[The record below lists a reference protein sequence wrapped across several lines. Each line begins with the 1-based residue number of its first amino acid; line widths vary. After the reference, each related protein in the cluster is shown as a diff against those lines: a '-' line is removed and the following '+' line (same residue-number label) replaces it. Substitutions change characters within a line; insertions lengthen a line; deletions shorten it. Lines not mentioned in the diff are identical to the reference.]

1 VPQWKSL
8 PIAWILAT
16 ALVGCSHTTT
26 AGAPQPPPPS
36 SSVTASHLDAGKY
49 PTTPLPPLGDAGS
62 ARAGTLIE
70 GRRMAAYVVGPWQA
84 DATLTAAG
92 AQTTATVIES
102 FDQLAR
108 VVWAPIAGG
117 AYGLPF
123 VVGFSSE
130 RQSPGTDPQMSLR
143 NAVLRFAD
151 AAMASAAAQNMS
163 ARAMSMPRVPSA
175 TPIVTAPEQAIPIPG
190 HPDAAGALLTF
201 QEGAQ
206 SVRELTVFTSRGPYV
221 LVQVARCA
229 SGPDC
234 EAPLAAHTLDLQL
247 PLIDAF
253 SLTAPD
259 QFAALPLDPTG
270 LVARTLPL
278 PPDQATSTSGAAY
291 PPAGALHL
299 EDDPVEADPAPQG
312 RRCRRGRRQSDH
324 HLPGQGPRRRADAR
338 PVLWRC
344 RRQNPRR
351 AVRPGGAG
359 VAAERL
365 HPGGRSQWPGAP
377 LLVSCHRRALYHQSR
392 RPPARQ
398 RAPTGRR
405 PVPDADRIA
414 PPPGVRPRVAP
425 HARCVVVNRS
435 SV

>member
-1 VPQWKSL
+1 MPQWKSL
-8 PIAWILAT
+8 PIAGILAT

-62 ARAGTLIE
+62 ARAGTLVE

-151 AAMASAAAQNMS
+151 AAAASAAAQNMS

-175 TPIVTAPEQAIPIPG
+175 TPIVTEPEQSVPIPG

-229 SGPDC
+229 GGPDC

-253 SLTAPD
+253 SPTAPD
-259 QFAALPLDPTG
+259 QFATLPLDRTG

-278 PPDQATSTSGAAY
+278 QPDQATPTSGAAY

-299 EDDPVEADPAPQG
+299 EDDPVEADPA
-312 RRCRRGRRQSDH
+312 
-324 HLPGQGPRRRADAR
+324 LKA
-338 PVLWRC
+338 
-344 RRQNPRR
+344 
-351 AVRPGGAG
+351 AG
-359 VAAERL
+359 VDEVAVNLTTIYQARDPAAAQTLARSYGDAAAKTPAAQSAPAV
-365 HPGGRSQWPGAP
+365 PGLS
-377 LLVSCHRRALYHQSR
+377 QSR
-392 RPPARQ
+392 CIRVAGANGLVPRYWCLATAGRYTIKAVARQ
-398 RAPTGRR
+398 VDNAHQQVAAQYRMLTG
-405 PVPDADRIA
+405 
-414 PPPGVRPRVAP
+414 
-425 HARCVVVNRS
+425 
-435 SV
+435 

>member
-1 VPQWKSL
+1 MPQWKSL
-8 PIAWILAT
+8 PIAGILAT

-62 ARAGTLIE
+62 ARAGTLVE

-151 AAMASAAAQNMS
+151 AAVASAAAQNMS

-299 EDDPVEADPAPQG
+299 EDDPVEADPA
-312 RRCRRGRRQSDH
+312 
-324 HLPGQGPRRRADAR
+324 LKA
-338 PVLWRC
+338 
-344 RRQNPRR
+344 
-351 AVRPGGAG
+351 AG
-359 VAAERL
+359 VDEVAVNLTTIYQARDPAAAQTLARSYGDAAAKTPAAQSAPAV
-365 HPGGRSQWPGAP
+365 PGLPQSGCTRVAGANGLVPRYWCLATAGRYTIKA
-377 LLVSCHRRALYHQSR
+377 V
-392 RPPARQ
+392 ARQ
-398 RAPTGRR
+398 LDNAHQQVAAQYRMLTG
-405 PVPDADRIA
+405 
-414 PPPGVRPRVAP
+414 
-425 HARCVVVNRS
+425 
-435 SV
+435 

>member
-1 VPQWKSL
+1 MPQWKSL
-8 PIAWILAT
+8 PIAGILAT

-62 ARAGTLIE
+62 ARAGTLVE

-151 AAMASAAAQNMS
+151 AAAASAAAQNMS

-175 TPIVTAPEQAIPIPG
+175 TPIVTEPEQAIPIPG

-253 SLTAPD
+253 SPTAPD

-278 PPDQATSTSGAAY
+278 PRDQATSTSGAAY

-299 EDDPVEADPAPQG
+299 EDDPVEADPA
-312 RRCRRGRRQSDH
+312 
-324 HLPGQGPRRRADAR
+324 LKA
-338 PVLWRC
+338 
-344 RRQNPRR
+344 
-351 AVRPGGAG
+351 AG
-359 VAAERL
+359 VDEVAVNL
-365 HPGGRSQWPGAP
+365 TTI
-377 LLVSCHRRALYHQSR
+377 YQSR
-392 RPPARQ
+392 DPAAAQTLARSYGDAAAKTPAAQSAPAVPGLPQSRCTRVAGANGLVPRYWCLATAGRYTIKAVARQ
-398 RAPTGRR
+398 VDNAHQQVAAQYRMLTG
-405 PVPDADRIA
+405 
-414 PPPGVRPRVAP
+414 
-425 HARCVVVNRS
+425 
-435 SV
+435 

>member
-1 VPQWKSL
+1 MPQWKSL

-151 AAMASAAAQNMS
+151 AAAASAAAQNMS

-299 EDDPVEADPAPQG
+299 EDDPVEADPA
-312 RRCRRGRRQSDH
+312 
-324 HLPGQGPRRRADAR
+324 LKA
-338 PVLWRC
+338 
-344 RRQNPRR
+344 
-351 AVRPGGAG
+351 AG
-359 VAAERL
+359 VDEVAVNLTTIYQARDPAAAQTLARSYGDAAAKTPAAQSAPAV
-365 HPGGRSQWPGAP
+365 PGLPQSGCTRVAGANGLVPRYWCLATAGRYTIKA
-377 LLVSCHRRALYHQSR
+377 V
-392 RPPARQ
+392 ARQ
-398 RAPTGRR
+398 LDNAHQQVAAQYRMLTG
-405 PVPDADRIA
+405 
-414 PPPGVRPRVAP
+414 
-425 HARCVVVNRS
+425 
-435 SV
+435 

>member
-1 VPQWKSL
+1 MPQWKSL

-151 AAMASAAAQNMS
+151 AAVASAAAQNMS

-299 EDDPVEADPAPQG
+299 EDDPVEADPA
-312 RRCRRGRRQSDH
+312 
-324 HLPGQGPRRRADAR
+324 LKA
-338 PVLWRC
+338 
-344 RRQNPRR
+344 
-351 AVRPGGAG
+351 AG
-359 VAAERL
+359 VDEVAVNLTTIYQARDPAAAQTLARSYGDAAAKTPAAQSAPAV
-365 HPGGRSQWPGAP
+365 PGLPQSGCTRVAGANGLVPRYWCLATAGRYTIKA
-377 LLVSCHRRALYHQSR
+377 V
-392 RPPARQ
+392 ARQ
-398 RAPTGRR
+398 LDNAHQQVAAQYRMLTG
-405 PVPDADRIA
+405 
-414 PPPGVRPRVAP
+414 
-425 HARCVVVNRS
+425 
-435 SV
+435 

>member
-8 PIAWILAT
+8 PVAGILAAT
-16 ALVGCSHTTT
+16 LVGCSHTTT
-26 AGAPQPPPPS
+26 AGAPQPAPPS
-36 SSVTASHLDAGKY
+36 SGVTAARLDAGRY
-49 PTTPLPPLGDAGS
+49 PTAPLPPLGDAGS

-299 EDDPVEADPAPQG
+299 EDDPVEADPA
-312 RRCRRGRRQSDH
+312 
-324 HLPGQGPRRRADAR
+324 LKA
-338 PVLWRC
+338 
-344 RRQNPRR
+344 
-351 AVRPGGAG
+351 AG
-359 VAAERL
+359 VGEVAVNLTTIYQARDPAAAQTLARSYGDAAAKTPAAQSAPAV
-365 HPGGRSQWPGAP
+365 PGLPQSGCTRVAGANGLVPRYWCLATAGRYTIKA
-377 LLVSCHRRALYHQSR
+377 V
-392 RPPARQ
+392 ARQ
-398 RAPTGRR
+398 LDNAHQQVAAQYRMLTG
-405 PVPDADRIA
+405 
-414 PPPGVRPRVAP
+414 
-425 HARCVVVNRS
+425 
-435 SV
+435 

>member
-151 AAMASAAAQNMS
+151 AAVASAAAQNMS

-299 EDDPVEADPAPQG
+299 EDDPVEADPA
-312 RRCRRGRRQSDH
+312 
-324 HLPGQGPRRRADAR
+324 LKA
-338 PVLWRC
+338 
-344 RRQNPRR
+344 
-351 AVRPGGAG
+351 AG
-359 VAAERL
+359 VDEVAVNLTTIYQARDPAAAQTLARSYGDAAAKTPAAQSAPAV
-365 HPGGRSQWPGAP
+365 PGLP
-377 LLVSCHRRALYHQSR
+377 QSR
-392 RPPARQ
+392 CTEVAGANGLVPRYWCLATAGRYTIKAVARQ
-398 RAPTGRR
+398 LDNAHQQVAAQYRMLTG
-405 PVPDADRIA
+405 
-414 PPPGVRPRVAP
+414 
-425 HARCVVVNRS
+425 
-435 SV
+435 